1 MGQAGAVLF
10 IGRLEVGFSRTERNA
25 SQHMERDKE

>member
-1 MGQAGAVLF
+1 MGQAGVGLF

-25 SQHMERDKE
+25 SHHMDRDKE